1 MLHKTIELS
10 EKYPGATLTTYV
22 SDDPPELKMPPRRAI
37 VVCPGGGYHFLSE
50 REAEP
55 IVKLYLAAGLNVFL
69 LRYTVGAGAANYA
82 PLIQAALA
90 IKHVRENAE
99 EYNVDPNYVFITGF
113 SAGGHLAASAGTLWN
128 IPEVVAAMGDAP
140 AGINRPTGMVLCYAV
155 LIFSHKRSFYNLCGT
170 DTPTPEQLEK
180 FELEKHVSAD
190 TPPAFIWHTFPDKTV
205 DVQNALTFAQKMKD
219 NGIPFELHIYPE
231 GDHGLSLCNE
241 ETWSQKPNMLM
252 PHAEGW
258 ADLAVRWIKDFK

>member
-1 MLHKTIELS
+1 MLFRS
-10 EKYPGATLTTYV
+10 
-22 SDDPPELKMPPRRAI
+22 
-37 VVCPGGGYHFLSE
+37 
-50 REAEP
+50 
-55 IVKLYLAAGLNVFL
+55 
-69 LRYTVGAGAANYA
+69 
-82 PLIQAALA
+82 
-90 IKHVRENAE
+90 
-99 EYNVDPNYVFITGF
+99 NYVFITGF

-231 GDHGLSLCNE
+231 GDHGLSLCNK
-241 ETWSQKPNMLM
+241 ETWSEKPNMIM